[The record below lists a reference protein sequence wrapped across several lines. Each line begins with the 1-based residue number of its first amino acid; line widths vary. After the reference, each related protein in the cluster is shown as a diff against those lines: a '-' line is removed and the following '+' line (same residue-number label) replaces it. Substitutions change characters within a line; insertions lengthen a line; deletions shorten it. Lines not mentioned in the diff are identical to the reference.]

1 MAVVDQVSPLE
12 FDIVLAWFEGR
23 VHELLGPS
31 RTKIDQ
37 GFCREVDGCLWNW
50 RSFAAS
56 RMAIPG
62 RSSCLHNDKNMAPSG
77 FARVFV
83 GWFDG
88 ETYFIS
94 HVFTCVGWSS
104 IQIFLKNPKDLSW
117 TCWTYR
123 YLRRVPYVPRLAC
136 TLTGCWAGIT
146 MITTDGFWWFDL
158 MVKSSKQIC
167 DSTALASCH
176 GKPSEYQVHIH
187 FLWRLS
193 VGIPALSA
201 ILT

>member
-1 MAVVDQVSPLE
+1 MAVVDQVFQQG
-12 FDIVLAWFEGR
+12 FDIVLAWFEWR

-31 RTKIDQ
+31 RTKMDQ

-62 RSSCLHNDKNMAPSG
+62 RSSYLNNDKHGPI
-77 FARVFV
+77 RVC
-83 GWFDG
+83 
-88 ETYFIS
+88 
-94 HVFTCVGWSS
+94 TCFCWMVWWWNLLH
-104 IQIFLKNPKDLSW
+104 ITCIHMCWLEFYIYITKDLS
-117 TCWTYR
+117 WTYR

-167 DSTALASCH
+167 DGTALASCH